1 VAAKPSKD
9 VPSKDTR
16 TQILDSALLLFAE
29 RGFYGASI
37 ANIVKELGLT
47 KQALLHYFPTK
58 EKLYGE
64 VLRGISKGFAGL
76 DESAKEAGGDPV
88 QKVVDYFAALHAFCL
103 ANGPQT
109 ALLMRELLDNRPRAE
124 NVGTWYLSE
133 FLRSIIAMVK
143 AVPGW
148 EKASDMQ
155 ALAVAYTWI
164 GAINYHVT
172 SSPTLIGIFGKA
184 QIDELSRVY
193 PAQLEQLIRSSL
205 AAGVPT
211 HEP

>member
-1 VAAKPSKD
+1 MADNPSTI
-9 VPSKDTR
+9 PPKDTR
-16 TQILDSALLLFAE
+16 AQILDNALEVFAQ

-47 KQALLHYFPTK
+47 KQALLHYFATK

-64 VLRGISKGFAGL
+64 VLRGISQGFASL
-76 DESAKEAGGDPV
+76 DETAKTDAGDPV
-88 QKVVDYFAALHAFCL
+88 QKVVQYFLALHTYCL

-109 ALLMRELLDNRPRAE
+109 ALLTRELLDNRPRAE
-124 NVGTWYLSE
+124 NVGTWYLTE

-143 AVPGW
+143 AVHGW

-155 ALAVAYTWI
+155 ALAVAYTWL
-164 GAINYHVT
+164 GAINYHAT
-172 SSPTLIGIFGKA
+172 SRPTLVGIFGEA
-184 QIDELSRVY
+184 QTDELAEAY

-211 HEP
+211 QEP